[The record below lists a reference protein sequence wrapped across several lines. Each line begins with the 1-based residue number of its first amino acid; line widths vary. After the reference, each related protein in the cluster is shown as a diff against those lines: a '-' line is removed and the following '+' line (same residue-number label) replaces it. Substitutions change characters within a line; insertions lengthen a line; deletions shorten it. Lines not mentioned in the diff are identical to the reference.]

1 MAFFLFVNLLYK
13 KETWFYFETI
23 CYFIDLFLFIIGIIT
38 SLFILLMIDYC
49 YKCCFPTYFWSASCC
64 GGLLPACWACPGSS
78 DSLATIRIPMQVYNF
93 DTILLYRIIRN
104 TIQKNIYNFNNM
116 CISPLLTWCYAFL
129 GLPGFEICGCC
140 Y

>member
-1 MAFFLFVNLLYK
+1 
-13 KETWFYFETI
+13 
-23 CYFIDLFLFIIGIIT
+23 
-38 SLFILLMIDYC
+38 MIDC
-49 YKCCFPTYFWSASCC
+49 YKNVVFPPISGAR
-64 GGLLPACWACPGSS
+64 PVVVACWACPGSS

-104 TIQKNIYNFNNM
+104 TIQKNKYNFNNM

-129 GLPGFEICGCC
+129 GLPGFEICCCC

>member
-1 MAFFLFVNLLYK
+1 
-13 KETWFYFETI
+13 
-23 CYFIDLFLFIIGIIT
+23 
-38 SLFILLMIDYC
+38 MIDC
-49 YKCCFPTYFWSASCC
+49 YNKNVVFPPISGARPVVVACC
-64 GGLLPACWACPGSS
+64 LLPACWACPGSS

-104 TIQKNIYNFNNM
+104 TIQKNKYNFNNM

-129 GLPGFEICGCC
+129 GLPSLPGFEICCCC